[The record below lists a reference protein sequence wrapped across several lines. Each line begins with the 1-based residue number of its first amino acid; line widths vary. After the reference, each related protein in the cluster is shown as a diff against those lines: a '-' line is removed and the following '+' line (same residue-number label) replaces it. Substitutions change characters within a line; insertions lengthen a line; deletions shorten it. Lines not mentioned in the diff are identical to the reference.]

1 LFSVENRKK
10 NKKVGL
16 VSLLSSAKHSRGVLV
31 ETDCDNGIVGL
42 GRRDVCPLA
51 RSLER
56 FSCEESIR

>member
-1 LFSVENRKK
+1 
-10 NKKVGL
+10 VGL